1 MRSTKKQTKPWPRF
15 SFFQIFFEKFTFKCF
30 YTKCALKT
38 RRVIAIKNQSLI
50 VRKNVSTVLC
60 SSLLEIYAKFK
71 VDRLSSFRTGAGEV
85 FTTQKYFHS
94 EILITMIPFKK
105 HIF

>member
-1 MRSTKKQTKPWPRF
+1 MRSTKKQTKPWLRF
-15 SFFQIFFEKFTFKCF
+15 SFFQMFFEKSTFKCF

-38 RRVIAIKNQSLI
+38 RRVIAIKTKLI

-94 EILITMIPFKK
+94 EILITMIPFNK